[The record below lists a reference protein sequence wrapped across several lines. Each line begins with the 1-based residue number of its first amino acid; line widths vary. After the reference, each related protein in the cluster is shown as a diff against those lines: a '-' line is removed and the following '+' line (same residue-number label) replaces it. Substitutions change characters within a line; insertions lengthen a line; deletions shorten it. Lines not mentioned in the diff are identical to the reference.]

1 MLEQTGAVESSE
13 EIRRVVERWLI
24 ALSHGDKEAVLARLS
39 EHPATLLIG
48 TDPNE
53 WWQGRAVREVW
64 ARQIEEM
71 GSYTGAWEDLQ
82 AWEDGNFGWA
92 SGRIRYEWD
101 GQSFTQ
107 RISCV
112 LRLERGEWKVVHEHA
127 SLPQANEAIGL
138 AITTTLEQLEE
149 ALEREKPDLSASF
162 AVDGTVTIVFID
174 VVDSTI
180 MLSRLGDH
188 SWLEVV
194 RQYHALLEE
203 IATAHGGTVVD
214 TQGDGAMLA
223 FPSVRRAV
231 NCAQLVQRRVE
242 ADFAH
247 RSPPLR
253 IRIGVHT
260 GDALREAEQF
270 FGTTVHYA
278 ARVVSHAV
286 GGEIL
291 VSSVVRDLL
300 AGSDSAPTF
309 LDGRDVELKGLAGQ
323 HRLYAVDRGGTSPE

>member
-1 MLEQTGAVESSE
+1 MEPSE
-13 EIRRVVERWLI
+13 EIRRVVERWLV

-71 GSYTGAWEDLQ
+71 GSYPNAWEDLQ
-82 AWEDGNFGWA
+82 AWEEGNFGWA
-92 SGRIRYEWD
+92 SGRLRYEWD
-101 GQSFTQ
+101 GQSYTQ

-112 LRLERGEWKVVHEHA
+112 LRLERGEWKVVHEHV
-127 SLPQANEAIGL
+127 SLPQDNEAIGL
-138 AITTTLEQLEE
+138 TITTTLEQLEE
-149 ALEREKPDLSASF
+149 TLEREKPDLSSSL

-174 VVDSTI
+174 IVDSTI

-188 SWLEVV
+188 SWLQVV
-194 RQYHALLEE
+194 REYHALIEE
-203 IATAHGGTVVD
+203 VATTHGGTVVD

-231 NCAQLVQRRVE
+231 SCARLLQETVE
-242 ADFAH
+242 DEFDYL
-247 RSPPLR
+247 SPPLR
-253 IRIGVHT
+253 IRAGIHT
-260 GDALREAEQF
+260 GDALHEAEQF

-286 GGEIL
+286 GGEVL
-291 VSSVVRDLL
+291 VSSVVRELL
-300 AGSDSAPTF
+300 AGSDSGHTF
-309 LDGRDVELKGLAGQ
+309 LAGRDVELKGLPGQ
-323 HRLYAVDRGGTSPE
+323 HCLYALDRG